1 MMSCTPKKKNKTL
14 VNVKE
19 PVLPQKVVNEDLKIK
34 SIGDFSDGDFDE
46 LAKSSELQG
55 SVTFYLDGTLFEI
68 ISNGDLTYFPLGENL
83 NIINIQNMYNNIF
96 TIEEEW
102 VESDLFSQKQLVY
115 RANYNDSYV
124 KLYDSKEEAVQLV
137 SGVIKDSTIMI
148 SHGIHVGISKNDFFR
163 KILGHDKE
171 YCFAKIDTVR
181 NRDELCEIEQCFVF
195 TKDVL
200 TKISFKS
207 SYDWIPFD

>member
-1 MMSCTPKKKNKTL
+1 MMSCTPKKKSKPL

-19 PVLPQKVVNEDLKIK
+19 PVLSQKVINEDLKIK
-34 SIGDFSDGDFDE
+34 SFADFSDEELNE
-46 LAKSSELQG
+46 LARKSKLQG

-68 ISNGDLTYFPLGENL
+68 ISNGDLTYFPFGENL
-83 NIINIQNMYNNIF
+83 SVINFQNRYNNIF

-102 VESDLFSQKQLVY
+102 IDSDLFSKKQLVY
-115 RANYNDSYV
+115 RANYNNSYV
-124 KLYDSKEEAVQLV
+124 KLYDSKEGVFQIV
-137 SGVIKDSTIMI
+137 SGVLKDSTIVI
-148 SHGIHVGISKNDFFR
+148 SHGIHIGISKNDFFR
-163 KILGHDKE
+163 KILGNDEE

-181 NRDELCEIEQCFVF
+181 NRDELGEIEQCFVF

-207 SYDWIPFD
+207 SYEWIPFD